1 MNGPADGEAQRVFY
15 AEMLESFSRDWMNG
29 FMLWDWPAI
38 LYPIDQAS
46 SNRDYCVYGKPA
58 EKLLA
63 DAYLKQQ
70 KKES

>member
-1 MNGPADGEAQRVFY
+1 
-15 AEMLESFSRDWMNG
+15 MNG
-29 FMLWDWPAI
+29 FMLWDWPAT

-63 DAYLKQQ
+63 DVYLKQQ